1 MSDNTWATFSIV
13 VAVGIIAGTSLGFL
27 REVIT
32 SPSRDKTG
40 NPVTNDVSYP
50 TNVPD
55 PLKTTSVGG
64 KRTKRKTKRNK

>member
-13 VAVGIIAGTSLGFL
+13 ASVGIITGVGLSFL
-27 REVIT
+27 RNVLT
-32 SPSRDKTG
+32 PPSRNKT
-40 NPVTNDVSYP
+40 NDLTTSDVSYP

-64 KRTKRKTKRNK
+64 KRTKRKTRRNK